1 MNTILNFRVLG
12 LPVVATSVGSFLVL
26 ATMFMWYGG
35 FFVERFHPLMGIVEE
50 QVTTEALGIWYH
62 IGIAFTTMQGIGMA
76 KLLQWRGW
84 PGVLGA
90 AETGAT
96 AALMLGCPVFG
107 YRLVILPE
115 HSVELFFINTSGL
128 MTAWTLA
135 AVSISALMPK
145 RASDATTAKIHQ
157 NLAAS

>member
-1 MNTILNFRVLG
+1 MNNILNVRLLG
-12 LPVVATSVGSFLVL
+12 FPLVATCVGCFLVL

-50 QVTTEALGIWYH
+50 QVTAEALGIWYP
-62 IGIAFTTMQGIGMA
+62 IGIAFTVMQGIGLA

-84 PGVLGA
+84 PGILAA
-90 AETGAT
+90 AETGAV

-115 HSVELFFINTSGL
+115 HSVELFLINTSGL
-128 MTAWTLA
+128 ITAYTLA
-135 AVSISALMPK
+135 AVSISALTPK
-145 RASDATTAKIHQ
+145 QTHGSFAE
-157 NLAAS
+157 